1 MISFAAEK
9 GLDTEN
15 FSALLK
21 NETVKDLIYSELER
35 IITPKNGFKPFEKVG
50 KFSFIEKPFTLGV
63 ELTAKGTVMRSKV
76 EEIYKWQIAA
86 MFSDSVIAQGLSG
99 LSSLSDNVKD
109 IGSVAS
115 SLLEKIPGKKK

>member
-1 MISFAAEK
+1 M
-9 GLDTEN
+9 
-15 FSALLK
+15 
-21 NETVKDLIYSELER
+21 IYSELER

>member
-1 MISFAAEK
+1 
-9 GLDTEN
+9 
-15 FSALLK
+15 
-21 NETVKDLIYSELER
+21 
-35 IITPKNGFKPFEKVG
+35 
-50 KFSFIEKPFTLGV
+50 
-63 ELTAKGTVMRSKV
+63 MRSKV